1 MPDRINLYSQFYSI
15 DRGSSVRTHLD
26 CQWITTQILHK
37 HSLYVPANTDLIV
50 GYMFQ
55 VSTKTM
61 VSFLIQIFF
70 MISGLSRYKFN
81 FVKLKDYI
89 HLDILYDDF
98 YHLKLHVIMYT
109 KRDDKGWFSHHER
122 K

>member
-1 MPDRINLYSQFYSI
+1 MPDRINLFSQFYSI

-55 VSTKTM
+55 VSTKSS
-61 VSFLIQIFF
+61 VYFRIQYY
-70 MISGLSRYKFN
+70 S
-81 FVKLKDYI
+81 
-89 HLDILYDDF
+89 
-98 YHLKLHVIMYT
+98 
-109 KRDDKGWFSHHER
+109 
-122 K
+122 

>member
-15 DRGSSVRTHLD
+15 DSGSSVRTHLD

-61 VSFLIQIFF
+61 VSFQIQIFF
-70 MISGLSRYKFN
+70 MISGLCR
-81 FVKLKDYI
+81 
-89 HLDILYDDF
+89 
-98 YHLKLHVIMYT
+98 
-109 KRDDKGWFSHHER
+109 
-122 K
+122 